1 MAPRNCCN
9 EFTRARFLQRS
20 AATAGSGLP
29 AIEAGM
35 PAPAGTGLSRRTF
48 LSRSLGAAL
57 AVYGGSQL
65 GIDAFEEGI
74 ANAAADPSR
83 VLVSVFMGG
92 GMDGMSVLAPV
103 GDAKYASLRPTLA
116 TAVDGTR
123 TFAEDPTLQ
132 WTTAADSLRT
142 LHGEGKVT
150 VMPAIG
156 YDHPNQSHFTS
167 RHFWEVGELSVDG
180 GFGWLGRFLDQH
192 GVADNPLQGLSMNS
206 YLSPGL
212 AAAQVP
218 VASVYRPDQ
227 FGLFVPGVSDPI
239 LGSMYSA
246 IGGLG
251 GLPSSD
257 GAIAQARLVA
267 TEVDSIRSTLL
278 PYQGNA
284 VAHSTAYP
292 NGDFGRKLEVLAAMV
307 AANVPVRAVSVD
319 APGAW
324 DSHADQAATIGPD
337 VKNAFD
343 TLLAFQRDLEA
354 RVRPPPAGER
364 RRHRPRRRGDL
375 VRHRLQGQGPDGR
388 RVPGP
393 VVAGPGQ
400 QPEGHQRLPRRVLLA
415 AGAVV
420 RRRRGADH
428 PGRIGLRA
436 PDAGGVGGL
445 DAVVVGVQAV
455 VVGADD
461 AEGTRHVV
469 GPLPDPPAQ
478 S

>member
-57 AVYGGSQL
+57 AVYGGSRL

-74 ANAAADPSR
+74 AAAAGGDPSR

-92 GMDGMSVLAPV
+92 GMDGMSVLAPT
-103 GDAKYASLRPTLA
+103 GDAKYAGLRPTLR
-116 TAVDGTR
+116 TAVDPTR
-123 TFAEDPTLQ
+123 TFVEDPTLQ
-132 WTTAADSLRT
+132 WTAAADSVRT
-142 LHGEGKVT
+142 LYGEGKVT

-180 GFGWLGRFLDQH
+180 NFGWLGRFLDQY

-227 FGLFVPGVSDPI
+227 FGLYVPGVGNPI
-239 LGSMYSA
+239 LGPMYSA

-251 GLPSSD
+251 TLPTSD
-257 GAIAQARLVA
+257 RAIGQARLVA

-278 PYQGNA
+278 PFQGNA
-284 VAHSTAYP
+284 IPHAASYP
-292 NGDFGRKLEVLAAMV
+292 SGDFARKLEVLASMIS
-307 AANVPVRAVSVD
+307 ANVPVRAVAVD
-319 APGAW
+319 APGSW
-324 DSHADQAATIGPD
+324 DSHADQATTIGRD

-343 TLLAFQRDLEA
+343 TLYAFQRDLEA
-354 RVRPPPAGER
+354 RGIADRV
-364 RRHRPRRRGDL
+364 L
-375 VRHRLQGQGPDGR
+375 VHVWTEFGR
-388 RVPGP
+388 RPQENDG
-393 VVAGPGQ
+393 GTDHG
-400 QPEGHQRLPRRVLLA
+400 A
-415 AGAVV
+415 AGSSFLIGTKAKGQMVGQFPGLTSLDPQSNLKVTSDFRGVYCSLLEQWYGVDAAAVIP
-420 RRRRGADH
+420 GASSFA
-428 PGRIGLRA
+428 R
-436 PDAGGVGGL
+436 PDLIA
-445 DAVVVGVQAV
+445 A
-455 VVGADD
+455 
-461 AEGTRHVV
+461 
-469 GPLPDPPAQ
+469 
-478 S
+478 

>member
-9 EFTRARFLQRS
+9 EFTRARFLQRG

-48 LSRSLGAAL
+48 LSRSLGTAL
-57 AVYGGSQL
+57 AVYGGSRL
-65 GIDAFEEGI
+65 GIDAFEAGI

-103 GDAKYASLRPTLA
+103 GDPKYATLRPTLA
-116 TAVDGTR
+116 AAADATR
-123 TFAEDPTLQ
+123 TFAEDPALQ
-132 WTTAADSLRT
+132 WVAAADALRT

-150 VMPAIG
+150 VLPAIG

-180 GFGWLGRFLDQH
+180 NFGWLGRFLDH
-192 GVADNPLQGLSMNS
+192 YGVPDNPLQGLSMNS

-227 FGLFVPGVSDPI
+227 FGLFVPGVGNPV
-239 LGSMYSA
+239 LGPMYSA

-251 GLPSSD
+251 GLPSGD
-257 GAIAQARLVA
+257 PAIGQARLVA

-284 VAHSTAYP
+284 IAHSTAYP
-292 NGDFGRKLEVLAAMV
+292 NGDFGRKLEVLAAMLS
-307 AANVPVRAVSVD
+307 ANVPVRAVAVD

-324 DSHADQAATIGPD
+324 DSHSDQAATIGRD

-354 RVRPPPAGER
+354 RGVADRVLIHVWTEF
-364 RRHRPRRRGDL
+364 
-375 VRHRLQGQGPDGR
+375 GR
-388 RVPGP
+388 RPQENARGTDH
-393 VVAGPGQ
+393 G
-400 QPEGHQRLPRRVLLA
+400 A
-415 AGAVV
+415 AGASFVIGAKAAGQMIGEFPGLTALDEHSNLKV
-420 RRRRGADH
+420 TSDFRGVYCSLLEQWYGVDAAPII
-428 PGRIGLRA
+428 PGAASFAR
-436 PDAGGVGGL
+436 
-445 DAVVVGVQAV
+445 
-455 VVGADD
+455 
-461 AEGTRHVV
+461 
-469 GPLPDPPAQ
+469 PALVAA
-478 S
+478 